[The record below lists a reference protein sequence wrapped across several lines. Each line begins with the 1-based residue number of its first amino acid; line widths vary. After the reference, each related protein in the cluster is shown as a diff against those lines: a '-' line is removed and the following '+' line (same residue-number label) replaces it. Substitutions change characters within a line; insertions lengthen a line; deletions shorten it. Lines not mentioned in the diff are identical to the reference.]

1 MRISIGAALLQ
12 SADVARTKRLTMN
25 YSKYMRK
32 NTSLSF
38 LLSVIQ
44 ILTYVVF
51 AATRSLFYSQ
61 LIQGIDLLLMK

>member
-32 NTSLSF
+32 NTSLSL

-51 AATRSLFYSQ
+51 AATRLLFYSQ

>member
-12 SADVARTKRLTMN
+12 SANVARTKRLTMN
-25 YSKYMRK
+25 YSKYMLK
-32 NTSLSF
+32 NTSLSL

>member
-32 NTSLSF
+32 NTSLSL